1 MLIIAFNLKMEL
13 CFYVIS
19 MCFMQAG
26 KANYLHLREAE
37 REDILQRRDLSLIL
51 IFAHCLAEVNHICI
65 FRETEETS
73 NGTQYL
79 QTLAPALP
87 L

>member
-37 REDILQRRDLSLIL
+37 TEDILQRRDLSLIL
-51 IFAHCLAEVNHICI
+51 FFVHCLVEVNRIYI
-65 FRETEETS
+65 FSQTEETS
-73 NGTQYL
+73 NAT
-79 QTLAPALP
+79 
-87 L
+87 

>member
-19 MCFMQAG
+19 MCFMEAG

-37 REDILQRRDLSLIL
+37 TEDTLQSRDLSLVL
-51 IFAHCLAEVNHICI
+51 IFVHCLVEVNHIYI
-65 FRETEETS
+65 FKHTEKTP
-73 NGTQYL
+73 NGT
-79 QTLAPALP
+79 
-87 L
+87 

>member
-37 REDILQRRDLSLIL
+37 TEDILQSRDLSLIL
-51 IFAHCLAEVNHICI
+51 IFVHCLAEVS
-65 FRETEETS
+65 TS
-73 NGTQYL
+73 SDGQKRH
-79 QTLAPALP
+79 QMAPDTCEI
-87 L
+87 